1 MPPPAD
7 WTHRSAD
14 AALARRLQDAL
25 GVTPVVAGLLS
36 RLCADEAE
44 AERHLRPQLAHVSDP
59 FAVSGLREAAE
70 RLVRAVDRGERIA
83 LLGDYDVDG
92 VTSTAGLVHVL
103 RRLGAQPDFYVPRRL
118 EEGYGL
124 SNLALDRVLS
134 GPRPD
139 LFVALDCGTNSHAE
153 VGRLRE
159 AGIDVIIIDHHV
171 AKDGPASGCL
181 LVNPRVLDA
190 AEAPWQSLCT
200 AGLTFKLIHAIL
212 KVLRLKGDARGTDV
226 AVKDY
231 LDLAALGTIADLVP
245 LRAENRILASHGL
258 RALSDA
264 RRPGVRAL
272 IAVSGIDPGRTLTS
286 IDISYRLG
294 PRINASGRL
303 SDASIPLRL
312 LLAESEADCA
322 DGAAQLDALNRER
335 QEIDR
340 KVTDEATAQLESLS
354 TAPGLVAHGDWHPG
368 VVGIAAGKLCRNF
381 NRPVIVLGREGD
393 VAKGSGRSVPGVNL
407 VEVLQS
413 CHELLGNYGGHPMA
427 VGVSMPLAN
436 VEAFRRRFAEGVAA
450 RLAARGESADLPEFE
465 IAAWMSAE
473 DVTTQL
479 LDEIEMLQPF
489 GEGNPEPVFGLRAV
503 VLDRPVQRFGEGEAN
518 FRHTLMLSGGRRLG
532 LLGWRMAERAPAP
545 GAPLDL
551 AVRLSWNRWQGRKH
565 AQAEVIAWRPSAG
578 R

>member
-1 MPPPAD
+1 MAD

-14 AALARRLQDAL
+14 DALVRRLQDAL
-25 GVTPVVAGLLS
+25 GVTRVVATLLS

-59 FAVSGLREAAE
+59 FAVGGLREAAE
-70 RLVRAVDRGERIA
+70 RLVRAADRGERIA
-83 LLGDYDVDG
+83 MLGDYDVDG

-103 RRLGAQPDFYVPRRL
+103 RRLGSQPDFYVPRRL

-124 SNLALDRVLS
+124 SNLALDRILS
-134 GPRPD
+134 GPKPD

-153 VGRLRE
+153 VARLRE
-159 AGIDVIIIDHHV
+159 AGIEVIIIDHHV
-171 AKDGPASGCL
+171 AKDGPAAGCL

-190 AEAPWQSLCT
+190 EDAPWQALCT

-212 KVLRLKGDARGTDV
+212 KVLRLRGDERGTTL

-258 RALSDA
+258 RALSEA

-272 IAVSGIDPGRTLTS
+272 ISVSGLEPGQTLTS
-286 IDISYRLG
+286 TDISYRLG

-303 SDASIPLRL
+303 ADAAIPLRL

-322 DGAAQLDALNRER
+322 EGAAQLDALNRER

-340 KVTDEATAQLESLS
+340 KVTDEATAQLEGMLD
-354 TAPGLVAHGDWHPG
+354 APGFVAQGEWHPG
-368 VVGIAAGKLCRNF
+368 VVGIAAGKLCRTF
-381 NRPVIVLGREGD
+381 SRPVIVLGREGD

-407 VEVLQS
+407 VEVLQT
-413 CHELLGNYGGHPMA
+413 CHDLLGNYGGHPMA
-427 VGVSMPLAN
+427 VGVSMPIGN
-436 VEAFRRRFAEGVAA
+436 VAEFRRRFAEGVAA
-450 RLAARGESADLPEFE
+450 RLAAQGQPQPSESAVDISASLTPEE
-465 IAAWMSAE
+465 
-473 DVTTQL
+473 VTAQV
-479 LDEIEMLQPF
+479 LDELEMLQPY
-489 GEGNPEPVFGLRAV
+489 GEGNPEPVFALRNV
-503 VLDRPVQRFGEGEAN
+503 VLDRPVQRFGEGNVN

-532 LLGWRMAERAPAP
+532 LLGWRMADRAP
-545 GAPLDL
+545 GAGQAVDF

-565 AQAEVIAWRPSAG
+565 AQAEVIAWRPSAA

>member
-1 MPPPAD
+1 MAD

-14 AALARRLQDAL
+14 DALVRRLQESL
-25 GVTPVVAGLLS
+25 GVTRVVAVLLS

-59 FAVSGLREAAE
+59 FAVGGLREAAE
-70 RLVRAVDRGERIA
+70 RLVCAVDRGERIA
-83 LLGDYDVDG
+83 MLGDYDVDG

-124 SNLALDRVLS
+124 SNLALDRVLA
-134 GPRPD
+134 GPKPD

-153 VGRLRE
+153 VARLRA

-171 AKDGPASGCL
+171 AKDGPAAGCL

-190 AEAPWQSLCT
+190 EDAPWQSLCT

-212 KVLRLKGDARGTDV
+212 KVLRLRGDARGTDL

-258 RALSDA
+258 KALSDA

-272 IAVSGIDPGRTLTS
+272 ISVSGLEPGQTLTS
-286 IDISYRLG
+286 TDISYRLG

-303 SDASIPLRL
+303 SDAAIPLRL
-312 LLAESEADCA
+312 LLAESELECTE
-322 DGAAQLDALNRER
+322 GAAQLDTLNRER

-340 KVTDEATAQLESLS
+340 KVTDEATAQLMAMLD
-354 TAPGLVAHGDWHPG
+354 APGFVAQGDWHPG
-368 VVGIAAGKLCRNF
+368 VVGIAAGKLCRTF
-381 NRPVIVLGREGD
+381 SRPVIVLGREGE

-407 VEVLQS
+407 VEVLQT
-413 CHELLGNYGGHPMA
+413 CHDLLGNYGGHPMA

-436 VEAFRRRFAEGVAA
+436 VPEFRRRFAEGVAA
-450 RLAARGESADLPEFE
+450 RLASQPAVADSAVE
-465 IAAWMSAE
+465 IAASITPE
-473 DVTTQL
+473 EVTTQL
-479 LDEIEMLQPF
+479 LDELEMLQPY
-489 GEGNPEPVFGLRAV
+489 GEGNPEPVFSLRGV
-503 VLDRPVQRFGEGEAN
+503 VLDRAVQRFGEGNAN

-532 LLGWRMAERAPAP
+532 LLAWRMADKAP
-545 GAPLDL
+545 GPGVAVDF

-565 AQAEVIAWRPSAG
+565 AQAEIIAWRASSA